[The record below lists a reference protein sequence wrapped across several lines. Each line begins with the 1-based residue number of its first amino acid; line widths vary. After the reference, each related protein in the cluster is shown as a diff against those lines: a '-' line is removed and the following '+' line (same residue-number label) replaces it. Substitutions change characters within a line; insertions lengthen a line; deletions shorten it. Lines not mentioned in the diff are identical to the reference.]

1 MDSTSNEFTVSQNEV
16 VVNTQFSPRDSEYM
30 DAYFD
35 GDDDA
40 MQRLVD
46 EAAYEAGYAY
56 PAKKIKSDDIRD
68 AKYRAS
74 AELDNIVEA
83 GDNFRTAPDGRD
95 GHTHENAV
103 GDYKYFDTI
112 FKVGNDYYKGVIN
125 IRQSAKGSLL
135 TDVTKIENITKD
147 ISSSYGQNPKSTF
160 LRDVSMDSIL
170 HSSENINTKFSD
182 RDSEGN
188 ELTEAQQEFFKDSKA
203 RDEQGRLVKLYH
215 GTKSAGFTEF
225 AVSDD
230 IGYFFTDSLDTAW
243 TYLGS
248 YDEFAPNKIESWEE
262 AKRLIKDVGW
272 DFYED
277 TDDDG
282 DTYYTVSDGW
292 YSNDYYEDELLILA
306 ESSTR

>member
-1 MDSTSNEFTVSQNEV
+1 
-16 VVNTQFSPRDSEYM
+16 
-30 DAYFD
+30 
-35 GDDDA
+35 
-40 MQRLVD
+40 
-46 EAAYEAGYAY
+46 
-56 PAKKIKSDDIRD
+56 
-68 AKYRAS
+68 
-74 AELDNIVEA
+74 
-83 GDNFRTAPDGRD
+83 
-95 GHTHENAV
+95 
-103 GDYKYFDTI
+103 
-112 FKVGNDYYKGVIN
+112 
-125 IRQSAKGSLL
+125 
-135 TDVTKIENITKD
+135 
-147 ISSSYGQNPKSTF
+147 
-160 LRDVSMDSIL
+160 MDSIL

-243 TYLGS
+243 TYSGS

-292 YSNDYYEDELLILA
+292 YSNDYYEDEFLISQML
-306 ESSTR
+306 TRQRLKRR